1 MSRLITLIVLVIV
14 VIACLGF
21 YLDWFHL
28 STADNGTKKD
38 ITISV
43 DKTKIQADEQK
54 AKEKLKDA
62 EQKVKEKISTPSSDK
77 SKSPKG

>member
-14 VIACLGF
+14 VIACVGY

-28 STADNGTKKD
+28 STAQNGNKKD

-43 DKTKIQADEQK
+43 DEAKIHTDTEK
-54 AKEKLKDA
+54 AKEKLKNI
-62 EQKVKEKISTPSSDK
+62 EQKAKDKFSTPSSDK